1 MIRINETMKSSYII
15 KESRLMP
22 LYLNA
27 LDLLYPNDVI

>member
-1 MIRINETMKSSYII
+1 MIRINEIIKSSYSM

-27 LDLLYPNDVI
+27 SDLLYPEDVI